1 MMSNNHLTHEEL
13 QDYVYNVFGNG
24 YHLTQCARVHGG
36 AQKVIYKMDFKNG
49 FTCLLYVWDISSNY
63 FQEEILNEP
72 KFHSA
77 YGSELFSLNTR
88 FLAQHGIRTPALY
101 DLNNDRGRYGYD
113 FALVEYVDGQKAE
126 AYFQH
131 NNPKDRDALFQ
142 RIRDM
147 LTHMH
152 NIQRNVY
159 GNANDNQKKA
169 EPCYKVKRFDA
180 ETALSYA
187 SRHMTDI
194 RENEERLLEKLSE
207 LEAAIQPRDLY
218 SFIHGELGPDHIW
231 IDSAMQPCLIDI
243 EGAGFFDLEHEH
255 SFLEFRFGD
264 FYQHL
269 KNNDLDPERMTFY
282 RFCHHLSLISGGL
295 KLLHRQFPDQQFA
308 RGLAEYHARCAVQM
322 LM

>member
-1 MMSNNHLTHEEL
+1 M
-13 QDYVYNVFGNG
+13 
-24 YHLTQCARVHGG
+24 
-36 AQKVIYKMDFKNG
+36 
-49 FTCLLYVWDISSNY
+49 
-63 FQEEILNEP
+63 
-72 KFHSA
+72 
-77 YGSELFSLNTR
+77 NTR

-101 DLNNDRGRYGYD
+101 DLNNDRGRYAYD

-126 AYFQH
+126 SYFQH

-159 GNANDNQKKA
+159 GNANDNRKKA

-194 RENEERLLEKLSE
+194 RKNEERLLEKLSE

-231 IDSAMQPCLIDI
+231 IDHAMQPCLIDI

-264 FYQHL
+264 LYQYL
-269 KNNDLDPERMTFY
+269 KNNDLDPARMTFY
-282 RFCHHLSLISGGL
+282 RFCHHLSLVSGGL

>member
-13 QDYVYNVFGNG
+13 QDYVYNVFGTG

-72 KFHSA
+72 TFHSA

-169 EPCYKVKRFDA
+169 EPCHKVKQFDA

-194 RENEERLLEKLSE
+194 RKNEERLLEKLSE

-243 EGAGFFDLEHEH
+243 EGAGFFDLEHKH

-264 FYQHL
+264 FYQYL

-282 RFCHHLSLISGGL
+282 RFCHHLSLVSGGL

-308 RGLAEYHARCAVQM
+308 KGLAEYHARCAVQM

>member
-1 MMSNNHLTHEEL
+1 MMSNNHLTREEL
-13 QDYVYNVFGNG
+13 QDYVYNVFGAG
-24 YHLTQCARVHGG
+24 YHITQSARIHGG
-36 AQKVIYKMDFKNG
+36 AQKVIYKIDCTNG
-49 FTCLLYVWDISSNY
+49 FTCMLYVWDISSNY

-72 KFHSA
+72 TFHSS
-77 YGSELFSLNTR
+77 YGSELFTLNTR
-88 FLAQHGIRTPALY
+88 FLAQHGIRTPTLY
-101 DLNNDRGRYGYD
+101 DLNNDRDRHAYD

-131 NNPKDRDALFQ
+131 KNHKDRNELFQ
-142 RIRDM
+142 RIGDM
-147 LTHMH
+147 LSTMH

-159 GNANDNQKKA
+159 GNANDNSKKA
-169 EPCYKVKRFDA
+169 GPCYKIQRLDA

-187 SRHMTDI
+187 SKHMTDI
-194 RENEERLLEKLSE
+194 RKNNERLLEKLYE

-231 IDSAMQPCLIDI
+231 IDHAMQPCLIDI
-243 EGAGFFDLEHEH
+243 EGAGFFDLEYEH

-264 FYQHL
+264 FYHYL

-308 RGLAEYHARCAVQM
+308 RGLAEYHARCAIQM